1 MTQDIND
8 RIKILRESSGLTQEA
23 FGAKIGLSRS
33 EVKNIEYKKTLPK
46 ENKIPLIVE
55 KFGVNEKWLR
65 DGEGEM
71 LAPKSRNEELA
82 SFLSDVITDDDD
94 SYRRRFIVMLSKLS
108 AEEWALLA
116 KMAKKMEDD
125 T

>member
-1 MTQDIND
+1 MAQDIND
-8 RIKILRESSGLTQEA
+8 RIKMLRESSGLTQEA

-46 ENKIPLIVE
+46 ETKIPLIVE

-65 DGEGEM
+65 DGEGDM
-71 LAPKSRNEELA
+71 LMPKSRNEELT
-82 SFLSDVITDDDD
+82 SFMSTVITDEDD
-94 SYRRRFIVMLSKLS
+94 SFRRRFIEMLSKLS

>member
-1 MTQDIND
+1 MAQDIND
-8 RIKILRESSGLTQEA
+8 RIKMLRESSGLTQEA

-46 ENKIPLIVE
+46 ETKIPLIVE

-65 DGEGEM
+65 DGEGDM
-71 LAPKSRNEELA
+71 LTPKSRNEELA
-82 SFLSDVITDDDD
+82 SFMSTVITDEDD
-94 SYRRRFIVMLSKLS
+94 SFRRRFIEMLSKLS